1 MKKNLIV
8 SLIAVSLVVGGV
20 AALGAGGWRWNRS
33 APTAAATLPAEVANV
48 VLEALVGPEG
58 EYAAYATYAA
68 ILEEYGNVRPYAQ
81 IMKAE
86 AQHIR
91 ALTTLLDRY
100 GIEYPTVNP
109 YLGKVDAPS
118 SLLEAA
124 QAGIDA
130 EKANVEM
137 YDDQL
142 ALVAAYPDIAR
153 VLGNLRAASLNSHLP
168 AFERALES
176 GGTF

>member
-8 SLIAVSLVVGGV
+8 SLVAVSLVVGGV
-20 AALGAGGWRWNRS
+20 AALGAGGWRWNS
-33 APTAAATLPAEVANV
+33 SSTATAAPLPTTVADA
-48 VLEALVGPEG
+48 VLQALVGPEG

-68 ILEEYGNVRPYAQ
+68 ILEEYGNVLPYAQ

-86 AQHIR
+86 AQHIA
-91 ALTTLLDRY
+91 ALATLLDRY

-109 YLGKVDAPS
+109 YLGKVEAPA

-137 YDDQL
+137 YDEQL
-142 ALVAAYPDIAR
+142 ARVAAYPDIAR
-153 VLGNLRAASLNSHLP
+153 VFANLRAASLNAHLP
-168 AFERALES
+168 AFEQALAS
-176 GGTF
+176 GGAY